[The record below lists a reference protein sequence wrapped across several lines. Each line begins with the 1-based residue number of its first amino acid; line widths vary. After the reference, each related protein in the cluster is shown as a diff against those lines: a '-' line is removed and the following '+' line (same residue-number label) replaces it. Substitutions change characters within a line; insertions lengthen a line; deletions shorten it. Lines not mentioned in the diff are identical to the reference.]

1 MIKPDNSLS
10 GSVDLSN
17 EYRRKAYMLGSKTAW
32 KRYEA
37 LNITV
42 EDIIIS
48 AVTHLCFVVILCLKE
63 YNRQKTLF
71 VV

>member
-1 MIKPDNSLS
+1 MAN
-10 GSVDLSN
+10 VDLSN
-17 EYRRKAYMLGSKTAW
+17 EYRRIAYMLGSKTAR

-48 AVTHLCFVVILCLKE
+48 AVTHLCLL
-63 YNRQKTLF
+63 LF
-71 VV
+71 CV